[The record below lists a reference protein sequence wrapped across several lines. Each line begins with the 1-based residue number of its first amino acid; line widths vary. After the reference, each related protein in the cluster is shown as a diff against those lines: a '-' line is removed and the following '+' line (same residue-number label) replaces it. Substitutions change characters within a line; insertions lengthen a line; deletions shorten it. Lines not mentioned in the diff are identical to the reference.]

1 MHICLIYKLKS
12 KSSVR
17 FPYVMANYKR
27 SYSKSCHFLLLRY
40 ERCSWPQPYFKYH
53 HTFPCDR
60 LVFSALCPPLWHA
73 SRWMMGDCLVI
84 KRWHFRGRS
93 AGICT
98 PHHLHSSNQRLHGKV
113 HGCLVGAVIKKELIK
128 EGWRKS
134 FHFFFHSHE
143 ITFVIWL
150 HWMEGWVF
158 YPFFPPRK
166 TK

>member
-1 MHICLIYKLKS
+1 MWGFLTWWPITKGHTQRVVI
-12 KSSVR
+12 
-17 FPYVMANYKR
+17 F
-27 SYSKSCHFLLLRY
+27 SYHDMRDAPDHSPTLNIITHFHVTD
-40 ERCSWPQPYFKYH
+40 SF
-53 HTFPCDR
+53 
-60 LVFSALCPPLWHA
+60 FSALCPPLWHA
-73 SRWMMGDCLVI
+73 SRWMMVDCLVI

-113 HGCLVGAVIKKELIK
+113 HGCLVGAVIKKGLIK